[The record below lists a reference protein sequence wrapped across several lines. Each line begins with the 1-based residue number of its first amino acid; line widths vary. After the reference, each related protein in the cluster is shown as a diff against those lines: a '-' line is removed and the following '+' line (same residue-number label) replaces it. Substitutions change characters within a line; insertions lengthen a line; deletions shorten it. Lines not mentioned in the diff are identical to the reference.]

1 MERMELA
8 AELWEENIKVWER
21 NVSLHFSL
29 YLLVMLTFFF
39 PFFLFIWIRL
49 QLFLYLI
56 QALPSSM
63 NMQMSTI
70 SNVLSF

>member
-29 YLLVMLTFFF
+29 YLLAMLTFFF